1 MNLVSVVFE
10 LQTDCPAGNVCLWK
24 AACPGGTRGREGA
37 LAGREALALAGREAL
52 LLAKEQGLVC
62 CLVEKP
68 WYSRDRKWEV
78 KMSWLLQ
85 TYRGFGDRARSW
97 SQQLAGHYFS
107 DILVKN
113 RKIADSL
120 FILALPRVSRGPDKD
135 RYDF

>member
-1 MNLVSVVFE
+1 MGKIMNLVSVVFE
-10 LQTDCPAGNVCLWK
+10 LQTECPAGNVCLWK
-24 AACPGGTRGREGA
+24 AACPGGTRGRDGA
-37 LAGREALALAGREAL
+37 LEGREAL

-135 RYDF
+135 RYDL